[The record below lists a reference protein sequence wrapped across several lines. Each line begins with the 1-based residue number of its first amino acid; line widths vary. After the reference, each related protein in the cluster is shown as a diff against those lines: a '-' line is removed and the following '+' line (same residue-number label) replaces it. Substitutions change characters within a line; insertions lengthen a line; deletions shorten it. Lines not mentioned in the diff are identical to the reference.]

1 MKKLNPRKGS
11 ENMLKNG
18 ENAPRVCKNALICA
32 LGTQFEGVSVH
43 VFDEIDST
51 NTEAKRMVLDGFAG
65 DALLVAHSQTAGRGR
80 MGRSF
85 YSPAQTGAY
94 FSILHT
100 LNTPLCDAVAI
111 TSAASVAVMRAIRTL
126 TGIQTQIKWVND
138 LYYNGKKVCGIL
150 TEAVSVGECSHVIVG
165 IGINLDTAD
174 FPEELTGIAGS
185 LDARIDTA
193 ELIAQIYRE
202 IALYLNNPNSRDWLD
217 DYREHSC
224 VLGRRVAWIEGET
237 TRFGIAES
245 IDGDGA
251 LLIKDEKND
260 LVCLHTGEI
269 SLRPLKD

>member
-1 MKKLNPRKGS
+1 MPKMR
-11 ENMLKNG
+11 
-18 ENAPRVCKNALICA
+18 ENAPRVCKNALKEA
-32 LGTQFEGVSVH
+32 LGAAFDGVLVR

-51 NTEAKRMVLDGFAG
+51 NTEAKRMTLDGFCG

-100 LNTPLCDAVAI
+100 LQAPLCDAVAI

-126 TGIQTQIKWVND
+126 AGIQTEIKWVND

-150 TEAVSVGECSHVIVG
+150 TEAVSAGEHTHVIVG

-185 LDARIDTA
+185 LGAPINAT
-193 ELIAQIYRE
+193 ELIAEIYRQ
-202 IALYLNNPNSRDWLD
+202 IAFYLHNPESREWLE
-217 DYREHSC
+217 DYRTHST
-224 VLGRRVAWIEGET
+224 VLGRCVTWTDAEGT
-237 TRFGIAES
+237 HTGTAVG

-251 LLIKDEKND
+251 LLIKND
-260 LVCLHTGEI
+260 AGEHIRLHTGEI
-269 SLRPLKD
+269 SLRPI